1 MNWLILAICC
11 AFSFGLYNFFIKVA
25 SGSINQVAGA
35 VILQVVAAL
44 CGLVLLIYIKL
55 KNQEIEITS
64 KGVLFSCLA
73 GFFVGMAEILTF
85 FVFGKGT
92 PASVA
97 TPVIIGG
104 SVAVAAILGI
114 LILKEQLTL
123 VQGLGTVLIIG
134 GVVLLSLNSGGH

>member
-1 MNWLILAICC
+1 M
-11 AFSFGLYNFFIKVA
+11 
-25 SGSINQVAGA
+25 
-35 VILQVVAAL
+35 
-44 CGLVLLIYIKL
+44 IYIKF
-55 KNQEIEITS
+55 KNQEIEISS
-64 KGVLFSCLA
+64 KGVLYSCLA
-73 GFFVGMAEILTF
+73 GFFVGLAEVLTF

-114 LILKEQLTL
+114 LVLREQLTL
-123 VQGLGTVLIIG
+123 IQGLGTLLIIG